1 MNWLHLKKDTDNNWK
16 IVNKILTRDFKY
28 AAWGEFPTPE
38 MIKIGKNEI
47 AFKYICSFLQNGTSQ
62 SLLLIESYKNMKFSE
77 ILKTDFAYSDT
88 GIYDK
93 NQEHNNW
100 ESSFSIINTNK
111 KYNDLLIIR
120 KGIEFQKQI
129 EEKDTYRFFNGKYIK
144 L

>member
-1 MNWLHLKKDTDNNWK
+1 MRL
-16 IVNKILTRDFKY
+16 NK
-28 AAWGEFPTPE
+28 
-38 MIKIGKNEI
+38 
-47 AFKYICSFLQNGTSQ
+47 NGTSQ